1 MSSSRPELSSLAAT
15 LEELLSRLAPIGTGY
30 EQAHREDLASG
41 VHEVERSLGAALRRL
56 NRLIST
62 PGA

>member
-15 LEELLSRLAPIGTGY
+15 VEELVNRLAPIGSGY
-30 EQAHREDLASG
+30 EDAHREDLASA

-56 NRLIST
+56 NRLIAT